1 MQLRASMKSPQN
13 ALRLDHDLRK
23 LLQRPST
30 SQFLRIVNDHFDAKH
45 ALAVGID
52 LQRQLA
58 AVQLEYRQIIRRF
71 LDRYFP
77 FGRLLFPLSVLRAAL
92 VAQDGPDRLQVQQ
105 HAAADKV
112 SAIFARP
119 AASEI

>member
-1 MQLRASMKSPQN
+1 MDDD
-13 ALRLDHDLRK
+13 LD
-23 LLQRPST
+23 T
-30 SQFLRIVNDHFDAKH
+30 KH
-45 ALAVGID
+45 ALAFGIN
-52 LQRQLA
+52 LQSQLA
-58 AVQLEYRQIIRRF
+58 AVQLEDRQIIRRF